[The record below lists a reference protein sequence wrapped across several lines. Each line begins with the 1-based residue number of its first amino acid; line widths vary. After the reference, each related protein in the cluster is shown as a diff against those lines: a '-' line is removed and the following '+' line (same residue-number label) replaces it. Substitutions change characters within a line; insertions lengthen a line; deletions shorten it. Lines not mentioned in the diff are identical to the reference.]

1 MPSFCP
7 IFVSGFSEN
16 NVTIRC
22 FCSFSSFWFLVIGAY
37 VLYLLEVSQIFIV
50 ALTVNL
56 CAETLLQI
64 VIWKVVLP
72 KPMLS
77 VAQEYT
83 CHGVLDVC
91 TDKGFPPCFILPW
104 ERDPANFGIGI
115 NFSEVA
121 IASEGKDSRTLLQN
135 EVKRVEL
142 LAKRSFLQE
151 VTFIKATTFD

>member
-1 MPSFCP
+1 M
-7 IFVSGFSEN
+7 
-16 NVTIRC
+16 
-22 FCSFSSFWFLVIGAY
+22 
-37 VLYLLEVSQIFIV
+37 LYLLEVSQIFIV

-64 VIWKVVLP
+64 VIWKVVLA

-77 VAQEYT
+77 VAQEYA
-83 CHGVLDVC
+83 CHGVLDVS
-91 TDKGFPPCFILPW
+91 TYQGFPPCFILPW

-121 IASEGKDSRTLLQN
+121 IASEGKDSWTLLQN

-151 VTFIKATTFD
+151 VTFIKATTFDQIN

>member
-1 MPSFCP
+1 MFY
-7 IFVSGFSEN
+7 
-16 NVTIRC
+16 
-22 FCSFSSFWFLVIGAY
+22 LV
-37 VLYLLEVSQIFIV
+37 EVSQIFIV
-50 ALTVNL
+50 ALTVDL

-121 IASEGKDSRTLLQN
+121 VASKGKDSRTLLQN
-135 EVKRVEL
+135 EVKGVEL

-151 VTFIKATTFD
+151 VVFRSKQPLLINMGH

>member
-1 MPSFCP
+1 MF
-7 IFVSGFSEN
+7 
-16 NVTIRC
+16 
-22 FCSFSSFWFLVIGAY
+22 
-37 VLYLLEVSQIFIV
+37 YLLEVSQIFIV
-50 ALTVNL
+50 ALTVDL

-135 EVKRVEL
+135 EVKGVEL

-151 VTFIKATTFD
+151 VVFRSKQPLLIKMIDIEAKNPQQCVKPFQMSSV